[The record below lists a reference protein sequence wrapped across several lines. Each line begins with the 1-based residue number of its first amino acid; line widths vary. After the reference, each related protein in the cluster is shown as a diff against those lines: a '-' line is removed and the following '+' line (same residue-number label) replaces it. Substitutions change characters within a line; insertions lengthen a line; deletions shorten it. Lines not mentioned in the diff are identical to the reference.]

1 MIKLTI
7 PGKPMGKQRAKVYN
21 GHGVTPEKTVNY
33 ETLIKQL
40 YIVQYFRV
48 QLHGPLSMNITA
60 YFQIPASASKTKRA
74 DMESGKIR
82 PTCKP
87 DWDNIGKIIS
97 DALNGLAY
105 GDDSYIVGGTVC
117 KWYSQDPR
125 VEIEIQEV

>member
-87 DWDNIGKIIS
+87 DWDNIGK
-97 DALNGLAY
+97 LFLMRLMGWHTET
-105 GDDSYIVGGTVC
+105 TV
-117 KWYSQDPR
+117 
-125 VEIEIQEV
+125 I